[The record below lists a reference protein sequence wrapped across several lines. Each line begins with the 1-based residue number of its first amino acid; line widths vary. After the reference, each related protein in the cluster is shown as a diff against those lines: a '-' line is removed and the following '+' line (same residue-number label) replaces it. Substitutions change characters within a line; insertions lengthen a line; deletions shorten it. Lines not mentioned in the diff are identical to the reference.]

1 MARGWLVGVMV
12 ELAEEPWPVRHFF
25 AVGVED
31 RAQAEWKAIDGA
43 QRIGNV
49 AMSPVGGLEPVHA
62 IGELSAR
69 TISAQGLRPGEI
81 RPLGR
86 QAPRLWTTVGR
97 APPG

>member
-1 MARGWLVGVMV
+1 MGWMVGVMV
-12 ELAEEPWPVRHFF
+12 ELAEEPAPVRHFF

-43 QRIGNV
+43 QKIGNV

-62 IGELSAR
+62 IGELTAR
-69 TISAQGLRPGEI
+69 TVSAHGLRPGEL

-86 QAPRLWTTVGR
+86 QTPRVWATVERTRLG
-97 APPG
+97 